1 MSCPAHLIN
10 PVQLILR
17 RAEADANLNHIS
29 PLYEELVFEAPAYV
43 INITQKSPTKYG
55 EKKIKRDTQ
64 GKSFSDIQTHGQSSW
79 YKCTG
84 GHDSMKTAHPIGESD
99 SLSITFTTSFL
110 NFVHFDSFAF
120 DTAGGSYKLDM
131 PYDRYFEGMLE
142 PSSRVCMFSALCS
155 DEDAQLV

>member
-1 MSCPAHLIN
+1 MAKQWRNSSLMECIEYTQNFKCAPVQLVCLSCPAHLIN

-55 EKKIKRDTQ
+55 EKKIQRDTQ

-84 GHDSMKTAHPIGESD
+84 GHDSIKTAHPIGESD

-110 NFVHFDSFAF
+110 NFVHFD
-120 DTAGGSYKLDM
+120 
-131 PYDRYFEGMLE
+131 
-142 PSSRVCMFSALCS
+142 
-155 DEDAQLV
+155 